1 MSLSEVSIRRPVL
14 ATMMNLALIVFG
26 LIGLSRLPVRE
37 LPDVDPP
44 IVNITTAYTGAGAAV
59 IESQITEPLEASLSS
74 IEGIRTLTSE
84 SRDQVSNITLEFD
97 LSRPIDVAAQDVR
110 DRVSRVRG
118 RLPDGIEEPIVAKQD
133 ADAQPVMWVALYSDR
148 FSTLELTTLAEQQI
162 KDPLQ
167 AVPGVS
173 QVILGGAKRF
183 AIRLW
188 LDPAR
193 MAARG
198 VTALDVQQAL
208 ARQNVELPSGRIENW
223 QREMA
228 VEMRGELKTPA
239 EYNRLVIR
247 HEGETLVRL
256 SDIGHAVAG
265 VEDERSAARF
275 NSRPAIGLGIVRQ
288 SKANTIE
295 VAQGVKAEVARLL
308 PQLPDGIQVYVPY
321 DESVYVEK
329 AIDDVWGNLWT
340 SFGLVLITLYFFLGD
355 FRSTLI
361 PALAIPVSIAA
372 TFGCLYLLGYSI
384 NIVTMLA
391 LVLAIGE
398 VVDDA
403 IVVVENIYRHVE
415 AGMTPW
421 EAALLG
427 MKEITFAV
435 IATTVAL
442 IVVFLPMM
450 FQTSMVGRIFVEL
463 AVTVSCS
470 VAISAFVA
478 LTLSPMMAAH
488 LLTAHAPTQTRS
500 GLLAFFERRMDAMNR
515 RYARGLSWSLRHP
528 AILISLTGVSFGA
541 SLWFY
546 SHLQKEFLPPE
557 DKGRLFCI
565 ILAPEGATSEYTD
578 RMVRKVEEVIKATP
592 EVDGYFSAVALSRG
606 SVGRANEGLA
616 FVRLK
621 DRAERT
627 RSVQEIVEGPNGL
640 GAKFFMGVEGA
651 IAIPI
656 VPKAIG
662 RGFGQA
668 FQLVLQHPNLDTLA
682 AASTEIS
689 GKLQAAGFLQNIRP
703 SFQMNRPKLHA
714 QIDRDRAAAL
724 GVSIADI
731 ARTLQILLGGPNVGR
746 MNVEGKEYDVIAQLA
761 RESRLTPDALST
773 IHVRGESGALIPL
786 SSLVSSEVTGGPG
799 AISHHNRFR
808 SATIEATPAGVTLGT
823 AMDRVEELLKSDL
836 PPGVRYE
843 WAGEARDLK
852 SAGSETLFVLLLAL
866 AIIYMV
872 LASQFES
879 LIHPFTVMLTLPLA
893 VAGAL
898 GLLWLLDQVNTLG
911 MMLHGWAN
919 FTPDPPQ
926 AVRWL
931 AEWVP
936 RIPAMGIN
944 LYSQIGMI
952 LLLALVTKNGILLV
966 DFANQKRAE
975 GMDPVDAMR
984 AAGQIRLRP
993 ILMTAVATVAGTL
1006 PIALGWGEGA
1016 EGRRAL
1022 GITTLGGM
1030 AVSTVL
1036 TLFVIPVVY
1045 VLFARIQ
1052 EYFPFPHGGKVARRA
1067 G

>member
-1 MSLSEVSIRRPVL
+1 
-14 ATMMNLALIVFG
+14 
-26 LIGLSRLPVRE
+26 
-37 LPDVDPP
+37 
-44 IVNITTAYTGAGAAV
+44 
-59 IESQITEPLEASLSS
+59 
-74 IEGIRTLTSE
+74 
-84 SRDQVSNITLEFD
+84 
-97 LSRPIDVAAQDVR
+97 
-110 DRVSRVRG
+110 
-118 RLPDGIEEPIVAKQD
+118 
-133 ADAQPVMWVALYSDR
+133 
-148 FSTLELTTLAEQQI
+148 
-162 KDPLQ
+162 
-167 AVPGVS
+167 
-173 QVILGGAKRF
+173 
-183 AIRLW
+183 
-188 LDPAR
+188 

-198 VTALDVQQAL
+198 ITALDVQQAL

-239 EYNRLVIR
+239 EYNRLVLR
-247 HEGETLVRL
+247 QEGETLVRL
-256 SDIGHAVAG
+256 SDIGRAEAG
-265 VEDERSAARF
+265 VEDERAVARF

-295 VAQGVKAEVARLL
+295 VAQGVKAEVARLI

-321 DESVYVEK
+321 DESLFIEK
-329 AIDDVWGNLWT
+329 SIDEVWDNLWMA
-340 SFGLVLITLYFFLGD
+340 FGLVILTVYLFLGD

-361 PALAIPVSIAA
+361 PAVAIPVSIVA

-403 IVVVENIYRHVE
+403 IVVVENIHRHVE
-415 AGMTPW
+415 AGMRPW
-421 EAALLG
+421 EAAIEG
-427 MKEITFAV
+427 MKEILFAV

-478 LTLSPMMAAH
+478 LTLSPMMAAR
-488 LLTAHAPTQTRS
+488 LLRPHVPTPARS
-500 GLLAFFERRMDAMNR
+500 GFMRFFERRMDAMNQ
-515 RYARGLSWSLRHP
+515 RYARGLDWSLRHP
-528 AILISLTGVSFGA
+528 AVLISLTVVSFGA
-541 SLWFY
+541 SLLFY
-546 SHLQKEFLPPE
+546 SNLEAEFLPPE

-565 ILAPEGATSEYTD
+565 VLAPEGATSEYTD
-578 RMVRKVEEVIKATP
+578 RMVRKMEGIIQATP

-621 DRAERT
+621 PREERT
-627 RSVQEIVEGPNGL
+627 RSVQQMVEGPNGL
-640 GAKFFMGVEGA
+640 GAKFFTKIEGA

-662 RGFGQA
+662 RGFGQG
-668 FQLVLQHPNLDTLA
+668 FQLVLQHPNLTALDRYT
-682 AASTEIS
+682 TELS
-689 GKLQAAGFLQNIRP
+689 GKLQASGYLMNLRP
-703 SFQMNRPKLHA
+703 SFKMDKPKLHL

-724 GVSIADI
+724 GVSIEDI
-731 ARTLQILLGGPNVGR
+731 ARTLQILLGGPNISR
-746 MNVEGKEYDVIAQLA
+746 MNQEGKEYDVIAQLDRA
-761 RESRLTPDALST
+761 ARLTPSDLSSV
-773 IHVRGESGALIPL
+773 HVRSGSGALIPL
-786 SSLVSSEVTGGPG
+786 SSLVSSEIAGGPG
-799 AISHHNRFR
+799 AISHYNRFR
-808 SATIEATPAGVTLGT
+808 SATLEATPSGVTLGT
-823 AMDRVEELLKSDL
+823 AMDRVEDLLRSDL
-836 PPGVRYE
+836 PPGFRYE

-852 SAGSETLFVLLLAL
+852 SAGQETLFVLLLAL

-893 VAGAL
+893 AAGAL
-898 GLLWLLDQVNTLG
+898 GLLWLLAQVNLLG
-911 MMLHGWAN
+911 TMLHGWAN
-919 FTPDPPQ
+919 FTPDPPAWVQ
-926 AVRWL
+926 WL
-931 AEWVP
+931 SGWMP

-975 GMDPVDAMR
+975 GIDAVDAMR

-1045 VLFARIQ
+1045 VVFVRIQ
-1052 EYFPFPHGGKVARRA
+1052 SYFGLSPHPGPLPMGEGKNRQDEMTA
-1067 G
+1067 GRSS